1 MAKPPQKPDPMARGG
16 FKPAIQNFSE
26 FIAAKVKPG
35 ESAKGLNL
43 GPGFYSLS
51 VRGNVP
57 FIKLKGS
64 DRSQKT
70 LGFGETVAVQEGKNV
85 TVFNASYHTGDIVI
99 NGGQDWPT
107 VPGRITVPVTL
118 TFELEGTAYNI
129 SAPPVD
135 ARRARSVWFSSSIPA
150 TNVTVIRKG
159 VRIIGSHDT
168 GNQGVGSQWVDAT
181 PVVFANATYIPMG
194 FRADTTTRPMTN
206 LDTVELVSMVVPA
219 ADVPDTT
226 AVLAYYTVEY
236 A

>member
-1 MAKPPQKPDPMARGG
+1 MTDQRQKLDPMARGG

-26 FIAAKVKPG
+26 FVAAKVKPG
-35 ESAKGLNL
+35 EAAKGMNL

-85 TVFNASYHTGDIVI
+85 TVFNASYHTGDIII

-118 TFELEGTAYNI
+118 TFTPNGTTFVV

-135 ARRARSVWFSSSIPA
+135 ARRARSVWFSSSIP
-150 TNVTVIRKG
+150 TQNVQVIRKG

-168 GNQGVGSQWVDAT
+168 GNQGIGSQWVDAAA
-181 PVVFANATYIPMG
+181 VGFANATYVPMG
-194 FRADTTTRPMTN
+194 FRADTTTRPMAN

-219 ADVPDTT
+219 ADVPDPT
-226 AVLAYYTVEY
+226 AVLAYYTLEY
-236 A
+236 V